1 MFKLRNIFSID
12 LRSLALFRITIGS
25 LVLAD
30 LSIRSR
36 DLTAH
41 YTDSGIMP
49 RSLLAST
56 FGAVVD
62 TSLYMI
68 NGTET
73 AAILLF
79 LATAVAAI
87 AVTLGLHTRIATVLV
102 WLLLVSL
109 HNRNTLIEHGAD
121 VILRMMFFWSIFLPL
136 GSKWSVDAMR
146 RSSISKPDSTNHGS
160 IYSFASAALLLQI
173 VFIYWFTAVLKSGEQ
188 WHSQGNAVYM
198 VLSANQY
205 TSEIGELFVNWLR
218 QHQSIV
224 PFLTRASFNTELIA
238 ATLLLVPLFSGSLR
252 NMAIFLIAGLHLGIA
267 LCLDLGMFPWVD
279 LATLIP
285 FIPASFWQMFIKS
298 NDDGDKVKA
307 KKSFR
312 TFIWNSL
319 AQFIVI
325 CSFAAVTFGNLTTV
339 PQLNLT
345 ASPWFTDTLRLFRLD
360 QRWAMFA
367 PDPIDFG
374 GWFVMVGK
382 LADGHEIDPFRLGR
396 SQAPTWDK
404 PHLVSTTYMSLGPLP
419 WLPSVCCLYAVVRL
433 LVATLLEPSQETA
446 PQQRKA

>member
-1 MFKLRNIFSID
+1 
-12 LRSLALFRITIGS
+12 
-25 LVLAD
+25 
-30 LSIRSR
+30 
-36 DLTAH
+36 
-41 YTDSGIMP
+41 MP

-73 AAILLF
+73 SAILLF
-79 LATAVAAI
+79 LATAVAAL
-87 AVTLGLHTRIATVLV
+87 AVILGLHTRIATVLA

-146 RSSISKPDSTNHGS
+146 RSDSPKPDS

-188 WHSQGNAVYM
+188 WHSHGNAVYM

-205 TSEIGELFVNWLR
+205 TSEIGELFVTWLR
-218 QHQSIV
+218 QHRPLV

-238 ATLLLVPLFSGSLR
+238 ATLLLFPLFSGSLR

-285 FIPASFWQMFIKS
+285 FIPSSFWQMFSKS
-298 NDDGDKVKA
+298 KGDDDILVA
-307 KKSFR
+307 KNSSR
-312 TFIWNSL
+312 HLIWNSL
-319 AQFIVI
+319 AQLIVI
-325 CSFAAVTFGNLTTV
+325 CSFTAVTFGNLTTV

-345 ASPWFTDTLRLFRLD
+345 APSWFTDTLRIFRLD

-374 GWFVMVGK
+374 GWFVMSGK
-382 LADGHEIDPFRLGR
+382 LADGHEIDPFRLGGTE
-396 SQAPTWDK
+396 APTWDK
-404 PHLVSTTYMSLGPLP
+404 PHLVSTAYRNERWRLILTAMSITDFQSYRDVFMIYLCRN
-419 WLPSVCCLYAVVRL
+419 WNQTHSKEQRMN
-433 LVATLLEPSQETA
+433 TLEVYFMRETTTLDYKVPEPKKELMSQRQCDGA
-446 PQQRKA
+446 

>member
-1 MFKLRNIFSID
+1 
-12 LRSLALFRITIGS
+12 
-25 LVLAD
+25 
-30 LSIRSR
+30 
-36 DLTAH
+36 
-41 YTDSGIMP
+41 
-49 RSLLAST
+49 
-56 FGAVVD
+56 
-62 TSLYMI
+62 
-68 NGTET
+68 
-73 AAILLF
+73 
-79 LATAVAAI
+79 
-87 AVTLGLHTRIATVLV
+87 
-102 WLLLVSL
+102 
-109 HNRNTLIEHGAD
+109 
-121 VILRMMFFWSIFLPL
+121 
-136 GSKWSVDAMR
+136 
-146 RSSISKPDSTNHGS
+146 
-160 IYSFASAALLLQI
+160 
-173 VFIYWFTAVLKSGEQ
+173 
-188 WHSQGNAVYM
+188 
-198 VLSANQY
+198 
-205 TSEIGELFVNWLR
+205 
-218 QHQSIV
+218 
-224 PFLTRASFNTELIA
+224 
-238 ATLLLVPLFSGSLR
+238 
-252 NMAIFLIAGLHLGIA
+252 
-267 LCLDLGMFPWVD
+267 MFPWVD